1 MGGMLQIN
9 RLTVSGGTRDR
20 LHDVCVT
27 IPLGRTALVGYS
39 GAGKTSLLNV
49 LAGFEKPDRGSVKWT
64 ASKTDSE
71 RLPLYWIPQ
80 NGGLWPQMTATQH
93 LTTVSQNAE
102 CADEILSLLNLSH
115 RQLAYPGEL
124 SEGER
129 SRLSLGR
136 ALASRAAVLLMDE
149 PLSHVDPVRKPEFWN
164 VIRTWVEREGIS
176 IVFSCHEPD
185 IVLKHSEHVVC
196 LQDGQVVHS
205 GRTTDLYHQPPSR
218 MVGEFVG
225 ALNWFEADDR
235 NFAMLPGLQTEKARA
250 ESNRAAFGIRPE
262 RLQLMSDPAGLLEL
276 MQDPL
281 PGPISES
288 HVRHVESGHRKTVYH
303 QGNSNVTK
311 GDRVTLQLAG
321 N

>member
-1 MGGMLQIN
+1 MLEIDH
-9 RLTVSGGTRDR
+9 LTLSGGTRDR
-20 LHDVCVT
+20 LHDVSVK
-27 IPLGRTALVGYS
+27 ISPGRTALVGYS

-64 ASKTDSE
+64 ASRNDSN

-80 NGGLWPQMTATQH
+80 NGGLWPQMTAIQH
-93 LTTVSQNAE
+93 LSTVSKNAD

-115 RQLAYPGEL
+115 RRMAYPGEL

-164 VIRTWVEREGIS
+164 VIRTWIDREGIS

-185 IVLKHSEHVVC
+185 IVLKHSEHIVC
-196 LQDGQVVHS
+196 LQDGRIVYS

-218 MVGEFVG
+218 IVGEFVG
-225 ALNWFEADDR
+225 SLNWFDADDR
-235 NFAMLPGLQTEKARA
+235 HFAMLPGLQTKDRQPG
-250 ESNRAAFGIRPE
+250 SNRTAFGIRPE
-262 RLQLMSDPAGLLEL
+262 RLQLKPDPTGLLE
-276 MQDPL
+276 MVQDPL

-288 HVRHVESGHRKTVYH
+288 VVRHVESGQQKTIYH
-303 QGNSNVTK
+303 QGNSTVTK
-311 GDRVTLQLAG
+311 GNRVTLQLAG